1 MNLFLTSIKAN
12 LKANIIM
19 LCVCPHN
26 SSLQFLNK
34 KIRAYP
40 TNKILFK
47 IKNSINNLI
56 PKKMKTICFYRK
68 SKKSE
73 KKL

>member
-26 SSLQFLNK
+26 SSLQILNK

-40 TNKILFK
+40 TNKIIFK
-47 IKNSINNLI
+47 IKNSSNNLI
-56 PKKMKTICFYRK
+56 PKKMKIIYFYRK

-73 KKL
+73 KRL